1 MTGASVR
8 PRGGSKGSGE
18 DTPHLRRSRI
28 CAAGFHINGDLE
40 EGMMQRLAI
49 WTSMALLFTAGSAAL
64 AADLDGPRR
73 YDSAPSYQPF
83 TWTGLYVG
91 VHGGLGWSDA
101 DWKFSNASL
110 SHSGYGGL
118 LGAQVGY
125 NFQIGRAV
133 LGLEGDYSGAWL
145 GGTDACPNPAFN
157 CGHDVN
163 WLGSM
168 RGRLGYTFNDNRSML
183 YGTAGLAWI
192 DGTAKTQAV
201 GGANFGTL
209 DFSQRGWVAGA
220 GFEHMLTQN
229 LSARFEYLY
238 YGFDG
243 INSPAGNLDG
253 GSTKIDLSSQVIR
266 FGLNY
271 KF

>member
-1 MTGASVR
+1 MMKSVATWTAAALVLGAS
-8 PRGGSKGSGE
+8 
-18 DTPHLRRSRI
+18 T
-28 CAAGFHINGDLE
+28 AAH
-40 EGMMQRLAI
+40 
-49 WTSMALLFTAGSAAL
+49 

-73 YDSAPSYQPF
+73 YDSGPSYRPF
-83 TWTGLYVG
+83 SWTGLYVG

-101 DWKFSNASL
+101 DWNFANASL

-133 LGLEGDYSGAWL
+133 LGLEGDYSGSWL
-145 GGTDACPNPAFN
+145 GGSDACPNPAFN
-157 CGHDVN
+157 CSHDIN

-168 RGRLGYTFNDNRSML
+168 RGRFGYTFNDNRTL
-183 YGTAGLAWI
+183 VYGTAGLAWV
-192 DGTAKTQAV
+192 DGTANTRTA
-201 GGANFGTL
+201 GGVNFGSGL

-243 INSPAGNLDG
+243 INAGAGVLDTTP
-253 GSTKIDLSSQVIR
+253 TKIDLSSQVVR